1 MAHST
6 PAQTA
11 TASSTASGNGTSS
24 SYDSSSD
31 GQAKTV
37 ASTILKRHV
46 DQRQRFDSADY
57 ALIQSAAGTANSQHQ
72 QQQRRHRTPDEQ
84 EPEPE
89 AMKTA
94 PPAPSRLAID
104 ALSLNRSATTG
115 SNSVYPQQ
123 HVRRIRLQRFDSAD
137 WVMDAIATSK
147 AACLS
152 PRSSL
157 RSSSSAAAT
166 PSTQAAVAKLI
177 LDRHA
182 YTTCHF
188 VTTPVDK
195 HQRCA
200 EKA

>member
-6 PAQTA
+6 PAQAT
-11 TASSTASGNGTSS
+11 TASSTASGNGSS
-24 SYDSSSD
+24 SSFNSS
-31 GQAKTV
+31 GAQAKTV

-57 ALIQSAAGTANSQHQ
+57 ALIQSANSQQ
-72 QQQRRHRTPDEQ
+72 QKRRYKPSDEQ

-89 AMKTA
+89 AMKTEDTA
-94 PPAPSRLAID
+94 PPSPSRLAID
-104 ALSLNRSATTG
+104 TLSLNRNVATDT
-115 SNSVYPQQ
+115 SVYPKQ

-137 WVMDAIATSK
+137 WVMDAVATSK
-147 AACLS
+147 VARLS
-152 PRSSL
+152 LHSSP

-166 PSTQAAVAKLI
+166 ASTQAAVAKLI

>member
-6 PAQTA
+6 PAQA
-11 TASSTASGNGTSS
+11 TTTSSTASGNGSS
-24 SYDSSSD
+24 SSFNSS
-31 GQAKTV
+31 GAQAKTV

-57 ALIQSAAGTANSQHQ
+57 ALIQSANSQ
-72 QQQRRHRTPDEQ
+72 QQQRRCKPSDEQ

-89 AMKTA
+89 AMKTEDTA
-94 PPAPSRLAID
+94 PPSPSRLPID
-104 ALSLNRSATTG
+104 TLSLNRNVATG
-115 SNSVYPQQ
+115 ISVYPKQ

-137 WVMDAIATSK
+137 WVMDAVAASK
-147 AACLS
+147 AA
-152 PRSSL
+152 RSSP

-166 PSTQAAVAKLI
+166 ASTQVAVAKLI

-195 HQRCA
+195 HQLCA